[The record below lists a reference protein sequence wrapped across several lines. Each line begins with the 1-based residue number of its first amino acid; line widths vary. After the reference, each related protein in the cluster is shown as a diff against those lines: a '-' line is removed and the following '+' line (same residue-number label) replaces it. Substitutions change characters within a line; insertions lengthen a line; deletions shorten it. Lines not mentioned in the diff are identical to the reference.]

1 MKVPHFFLPGDNT
14 VKGDGFG
21 SNWVSLCSV
30 WNQAD
35 AQQREVFVQLS
46 VSGEPLNVRT
56 PLLGSWGLEQRR
68 CWIHICEINYLI
80 YNKM

>member
-1 MKVPHFFLPGDNT
+1 MVQTGFLYA
-14 VKGDGFG
+14 
-21 SNWVSLCSV
+21 VS
-30 WNQAD
+30 NQAD

-68 CWIHICEINYLI
+68 RWIYICEINYVNS
-80 YNKM
+80 Y